1 MEGLRK
7 TRQPNLF
14 MSLKRDMAMVSGIFY
29 LVSILCTLLSSCFNR
44 VFTSFRAR
52 VTQQIFVAEEWA
64 KKAHEDLYREAQS
77 HSAAEK
83 AAGDLKQDFDRQNNE
98 IKEVKKAHAS
108 AEAGLKNAEKQAE
121 DLRIQLRQSEEKLTT
136 EQQAVSTLKA
146 ELART
151 KEEARLARVAAEKAV
166 AASYERG
173 AHDTEVRLAEEVATV
188 CREYITT
195 SWGVALDR
203 AAVPADSDLR
213 KAENIF
219 FPEDIREIPNEVT
232 PEEPLPTDSSIPEA
246 GGTEQ
251 AAQDKLPEDSLRI
264 SEIVAQA
271 KEVASGNQAA
281 DDQPAPAQGS

>member
-1 MEGLRK
+1 
-7 TRQPNLF
+7 
-14 MSLKRDMAMVSGIFY
+14 MVSGIFY

-44 VFTSFRAR
+44 VFIYFRAQ
-52 VTQQIFVAEEWA
+52 VIQQIFIAEEWA
-64 KKAHEDLYREAQS
+64 KKAREDLHREAQS
-77 HSAAEK
+77 RYAAEK
-83 AAGDLKQDFDRQNNE
+83 AAGDLKQDFDRQDKE

-108 AEAGLKNAEKQAE
+108 AEAGLKNAEKQAD
-121 DLRIQLRQSEEKLTT
+121 DLRLKLRQSEEKLTA

-151 KEEARLARVAAEKAV
+151 KEEARLAREAAEKAV

-173 AHDTEVRLAEEVATV
+173 AHDTEVRLTEEVAIV
-188 CREYITT
+188 CKEYITT
-195 SWGVALDR
+195 AWGVATDR

-219 FPEDIREIPNEVT
+219 FPEDIREIPDEVA
-232 PEEPLPTDSSIPEA
+232 PEEPLPTDSSIPEV

-251 AAQDKLPEDSLRI
+251 AAQVKSPEDSLRI

-271 KEVASGNQAA
+271 KEVASGNPAA
-281 DDQPAPAQGS
+281 DDQPAPA